1 LQEKHSGNQNHV
13 ENPERIK
20 YILKYLQSQNKTYRY
35 IDYLE
40 INEKQINNSIQSSL
54 FLNQIHNCYYCTFE
68 YSLKERYCPICNM
81 SNNKNEIYKFVS
93 ETEGDSTYKTE
104 FTDLVIERIKLM
116 IIKGINYII
125 DPSSNNIREIFI
137 ASRPPGHHSC
147 GYEKKTNPRGF
158 CHTNF
163 ISFAANEITNKYS
176 KTVAIFDFD
185 AHHGDGTEQCLSEM
199 QNPMIKGFVSMHIWG
214 DNIYPFSGEHSQL
227 DYCTPILNIPIH
239 KSIKCDDDYYINL
252 LETKIK
258 KFLLDINP
266 DILLISAGFDAHKD
280 DTLKLMNI
288 TEISYKYIGNMLRSI
303 NKPIIYILEGGYN
316 PDILANS
323 VCSILDK

>member
-1 LQEKHSGNQNHV
+1 MQEKHSGNQNHV

-81 SNNKNEIYKFVS
+81 SNNKNEIYKFIS

-214 DNIYPFSGEHSQL
+214 DNIYPFRGEHSQL